1 MLVMSQLKH
10 KLGYN
15 CLIPGLRAGYN
26 LVMSQLKH
34 KLGYNCLI
42 PGLRAGYNVGHV
54 SAETQVRV

>member
-15 CLIPGLRAGYN
+15 FLF
-26 LVMSQLKH
+26 
-34 KLGYNCLI
+34 
-42 PGLRAGYNVGHV
+42 PGLRAGYNVGHG